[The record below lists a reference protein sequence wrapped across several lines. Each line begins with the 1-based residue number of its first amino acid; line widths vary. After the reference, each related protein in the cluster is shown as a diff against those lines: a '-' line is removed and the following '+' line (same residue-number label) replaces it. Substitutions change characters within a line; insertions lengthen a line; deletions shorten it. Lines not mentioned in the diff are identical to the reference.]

1 MELIKLNID
10 YKLTHFDCG
19 DEDLNAFLL
28 EDAKDFLNKR
38 IANTFILEDEGT
50 IVAYF
55 CLLNDKISRQEVTNS
70 QWKSIKDSFPDN
82 KRFRSYPAIKI
93 GRFAVASS
101 YRGRNIGTFL
111 MNMIKDMINSQ
122 QNFSAFR
129 FITVDAYLSATPF
142 YIKNGFTQ
150 LTEKDANEHTRL
162 MFFDMMV
169 LE

>member
-1 MELIKLNID
+1 
-10 YKLTHFDCG
+10 
-19 DEDLNAFLL
+19 
-28 EDAKDFLNKR
+28 
-38 IANTFILEDEGT
+38 
-50 IVAYF
+50 
-55 CLLNDKISRQEVTNS
+55 
-70 QWKSIKDSFPDN
+70 
-82 KRFRSYPAIKI
+82 
-93 GRFAVASS
+93 
-101 YRGRNIGTFL
+101 